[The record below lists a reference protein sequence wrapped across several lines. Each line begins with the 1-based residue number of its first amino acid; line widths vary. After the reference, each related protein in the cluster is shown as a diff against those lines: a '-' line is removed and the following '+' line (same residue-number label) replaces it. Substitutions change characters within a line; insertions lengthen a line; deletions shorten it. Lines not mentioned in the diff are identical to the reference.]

1 MRDLWF
7 VTPCWQRYELTA
19 VCLEQRRRVIDQ
31 LAHNGIDAH
40 CVVIADDDNLD
51 IARSFGFDTV
61 ERDNEWLG
69 RKFNDGFEYAARHGA
84 EWIVPIGSDS
94 WIDPWYFIPLPE
106 AHLTRTSAMYAAVDT
121 DRMAMLNVR
130 GRNGAGPYVIHRD
143 RLPASFR
150 PSRDDLKRYIDSST
164 VAGLR
169 GVQWDQRDLHAL
181 QYIGFR
187 GEPHL
192 TPYERL
198 WKAWGNAEVDEPWLE
213 LTKFY
218 PARLVEQARNA
229 LCP

>member
-1 MRDLWF
+1 VTVLYF
-7 VTPCWQRYELTA
+7 VTTAYLRYELTE
-19 VCLEQRRRVIDQ
+19 VCLDQRRRVINQ
-31 LAHNGIDAH
+31 LARSGIEAH

-69 RKFNDGFEYAARHGA
+69 RRFNDGIEHAARQGA
-84 EWIVPIGSDS
+84 DWIVPIGSDS
-94 WIDPWYFIPLPE
+94 WIDPWYFLPLPDPSM
-106 AHLTRTSAMYAAVDT
+106 TRTSAMYAAVDT
-121 DRMAMLNVR
+121 DRMATLTVQ

-150 PSRDDLKRYIDSST
+150 PAKDELKRYIDSST
-164 VAGLR
+164 IAGLR
-169 GVQWDQRDLHAL
+169 DVTWEWVNHHPL

-198 WKAWGNAEVDEPWLE
+198 WKAWGNAEMKEPWRE
-213 LTKFY
+213 LSKFY
-218 PARLVEQARNA
+218 PAELVSRARAA
-229 LCP
+229 L